1 MFYKV
6 LFEDIVKGFGRKKLQ
21 NAILKI
27 NQNDSAL
34 AILTGWGNLIVQN
47 TNSRCGGLKN
57 EWQRNLD
64 LKRFSAQ
71 LADGMIIRQGG

>member
-34 AILTGWGNLIVQN
+34 ATLTGWGNLIVQN